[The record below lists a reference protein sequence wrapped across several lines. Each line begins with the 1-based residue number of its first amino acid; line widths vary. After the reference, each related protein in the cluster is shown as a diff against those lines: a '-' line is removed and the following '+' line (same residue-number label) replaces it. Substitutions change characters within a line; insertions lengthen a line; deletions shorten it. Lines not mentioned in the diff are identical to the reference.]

1 MTPDDCAC
9 PCHWGEPGYVLDT
22 CTLMDYESFPTS
34 NNCYD
39 SCAEWKKGHEDEP

>member
-9 PCHWGEPGYVLDT
+9 PCHWGEDNPNDCFLT
-22 CTLMDYESFPTS
+22 C

-39 SCAEWKKGHEDEP
+39 SCVDWKKGHEDEP